1 VAADGWAEGSTV
13 EEAKERERED
23 GRGHDAREGRAAAQR
38 VKRCQD
44 QHEQGIEAA
53 GAEAGEPAAGAEAG
67 EPAAAREPTEAG
79 EPAAAGVPCEEPSA
93 ADEAGSEN
101 QKRPVG

>member
-1 VAADGWAEGSTV
+1 VAAEGWAEGSAV

-23 GRGHDAREGRAAAQR
+23 GRGHDAREGPAAAQR

-53 GAEAGEPAAGAEAG
+53 DAEAGEPAVGAEAG
-67 EPAAAREPTEAG
+67 EPAAAGIGGARCIHVYSNEYP
-79 EPAAAGVPCEEPSA
+79 
-93 ADEAGSEN
+93 
-101 QKRPVG
+101 